1 VHFILIKSVLSDH
14 LSYITLIQCSLE
26 RLHKTGLTVSIYHMP
41 LWLWN
46 LIVFHMI
53 TSKYS
58 SENIY
63 NCKIINIA
71 NYFSIAVMNNE
82 IFTNVIIINIDNYF
96 RLSVVKINNEMFTS
110 VK

>member
-1 VHFILIKSVLSDH
+1 
-14 LSYITLIQCSLE
+14 
-26 RLHKTGLTVSIYHMP
+26 
-41 LWLWN
+41 
-46 LIVFHMI
+46 MI

-63 NCKIINIA
+63 NYKIINIA